1 MKKRV
6 VRYDFMRVLMS
17 LFVICVH
24 TSFPLFISSN
34 NLLNNS
40 VRSFLVVCNGVFFM
54 ISGKFNLRKK
64 FESKSDYYNYYTDKF
79 ISIILPYGI
88 ISCILVK
95 ILDKPQGIKNYIYL
109 CIQAFFSTNNQNHFW
124 FMCCLIGLLVSAPFL
139 AKMLNSMKKFELK
152 LLFSIGI
159 IWSIIAIYL
168 TTDFGISFA
177 ISCFFLWGWLF
188 YFWLGYFTER
198 VVDDSNIK
206 IFYALGILGY
216 IITVLGET
224 YLTTFVNPNDLSAG
238 FVLFTVA
245 SYLFMEKHM
254 EIKGELAKKIICFLG
269 KYSFLAYMVHYAIL
283 KEFVEL
289 KINSQVSILNY
300 VMSVTVT
307 FGLSY
312 LVSITLSNIV
322 IRPVQFV
329 LKKLRDSVSI

>member
-24 TSFPLFISSN
+24 TGFPSFISSN

-40 VRSFLVVCNGVFFM
+40 IRSFLVVCNGVFFM
-54 ISGKFNLRKK
+54 ISGKFNLRKN

-79 ISIILPYGI
+79 ISIIVPYGI

-95 ILDKPQGIKNYIYL
+95 IVDKPQGIKNFIYL
-109 CIQAFFSTNNQNHFW
+109 CIQSFFSTNCQNHFW
-124 FMCCLIGLLVSAPFL
+124 FMCCLIGMLVSAPFL

-168 TTDFGISFA
+168 TTDFGIAFS
-177 ISCFFLWGWLF
+177 ITSFFLWGWLF

-198 VVDDSNIK
+198 VVDDRNIK
-206 IFYALGILGY
+206 IFYILGILGY
-216 IITVLGET
+216 IITVWGET

-238 FVLFTVA
+238 FILFTVA

-254 EIKGELAKKIICFLG
+254 EVKGELAKKIICFLG

-289 KINSQVSILNY
+289 KINSQASALNY

-307 FGLSY
+307 FVLSY
-312 LVSITLSNIV
+312 VVSIILSNIL
-322 IRPVQFV
+322 IKPIQLM
-329 LKKLRDSVSI
+329 LKKIKNYYS